1 MGSALDPNICI
12 SVDLWVIL
20 GQNWLPLAFQD
31 PIGHDSHFAKDQR
44 RRAMDTQMARATVS
58 VREMILRGGLK
69 PGQRITEVMLAQL
82 LGMSRTPVRQ
92 ALPVLAR
99 EGLLVESGTRG
110 YLVRTFTRGD
120 ILDAIDL
127 RGVLEGF
134 AVRRVAERGA
144 SPGLLRQLR
153 DCLEEGDLI
162 FRKRHLVDTDEA
174 AYGAMNDRFHAAL
187 LAAADSPI
195 IASALASNDCIPF
208 ASAGAIAFD
217 ATDLL
222 ARFDALS
229 FAHTQHHAIRDA
241 LECGQSV
248 RAEFLMRE
256 HVNTVKSSIN
266 LLQMQDAG
274 TSQASALR
282 LIRS

>member
-1 MGSALDPNICI
+1 
-12 SVDLWVIL
+12 
-20 GQNWLPLAFQD
+20 
-31 PIGHDSHFAKDQR
+31 
-44 RRAMDTQMARATVS
+44 MDTQLARATVS
-58 VREMILRGGLK
+58 VREMVLRGRLK
-69 PGQRITEVMLAQL
+69 PGQRVTEVMLARL
-82 LGMSRTPVRQ
+82 LGISRMPVRQ

-110 YLVRTFTRGD
+110 YLVRTFTRRD

-127 RGVLEGF
+127 RGILEGF

-144 SPGLLRQLR
+144 SPSLLQQLR
-153 DCLEEGDLI
+153 ACLEEGDRI
-162 FRKRHLVDTDEA
+162 FRKRHLVDTDEV

-195 IASALASNDCIPF
+195 IARALASNDCIPF

-217 ATDLL
+217 VTDLQ
-222 ARFDALS
+222 AMFDALY
-229 FAHTQHHAIRDA
+229 FAHMQHHAICDA
-241 LECGQSV
+241 LQAGQSL
-248 RAEFLMRE
+248 RAEFLMCE

-266 LLQMQDAG
+266 MLQMQAPPPN
-274 TSQASALR
+274 QASALR